1 MKQVTVYTTDF
12 CPYCSSAK
20 TLLAKR
26 SIAYEEVNLARDPDG
41 REELQRVTGM
51 FSFPQV
57 VIEGN
62 AIGGFAELTGMITFP
77 QIIIDGESIGGF
89 QELLAAD
96 RAGRL
101 SELLAA

>member
-1 MKQVTVYTTDF
+1 MRQVTVYTTDA

-20 TLLAKR
+20 MLLGKR
-26 SIAYEEVNLARDPDG
+26 NIEYTEINLARDPDG
-41 REELQRVTGM
+41 RTEL
-51 FSFPQV
+51 
-57 VIEGN
+57 
-62 AIGGFAELTGMITFP
+62 AERTGMITFP
-77 QIIIDGESIGGF
+77 QILIDGESIGGF